1 MLQMQQ
7 KRGFFMKILE
17 NPLFFGISEESLEKM
32 RICFQMEEKSFREKE
47 EIPIEGKVGILLNG
61 SVSLNRLNP
70 DGNLDMLE
78 YMSDGGIFG
87 AFVNLFQQN
96 GEILVLCEKK
106 CRVVLIDAYHITKRC
121 SNACLHHSII
131 VENLLN
137 LMTDKVQQLSEKVEI
152 LSNRSIREKLL
163 CYFRMQT
170 NKCGKQCF
178 TLPFSVSSLANY
190 LCVDRCAMTRELKHM
205 KEEGILEMQ
214 GKQIQL
220 L

>member
-47 EIPIEGKVGILLNG
+47 EIPIEGKVGILLDG
-61 SVSLNRLNP
+61 SVSLNRLSP

-170 NKCGKQCF
+170 TKCGKQYF